1 MMRAQAESS
10 THVAEAQSTSDERG
24 SLWRASMPS
33 IGPWRA
39 WLAVFLVLVALRWE
53 IVATPPYHD
62 CATAVFMEANY
73 LADTRFDYLALREQ
87 PYFNEGGPYCYMIS
101 IVPTLVAAGMLTLPS
116 PVWLFV
122 IYHLIVL
129 ACAAAALVLV
139 YTLLPVAAGSTVR
152 ALLALAVLATPVFTV
167 QVDMLGLDLPLATCA
182 LGVAWLLVK
191 RRFRTAVLLAVLA
204 FFIKATGL
212 IVVVAALLAL
222 VAWLAGNWSV
232 ANGADRRRAIVATI
246 MAALSVAACYALYD
260 WSGYSAKI
268 LKTPMLSRFL
278 PEFVLGSP
286 TLALDALLLLIL
298 ITIGLSRVAMRALR
312 SGSLGAVVAAP
323 WTSCQSLL
331 RRHEVALFSGLVYA
345 GTLAA
350 IAWYVH
356 DRCPR
361 YYTLSIPFVFLI
373 AGDLLLLRGPARRR
387 LAIGILAFIL
397 TVDTAYN
404 FANWQGHDRVPMSGG
419 RNSAEGNFASYR
431 WDHFS
436 VIRAMRAVE
445 RQCADVPIV
454 SGHPYAYYLGLP
466 RLGYVEKP
474 LHGYCTCDFTV
485 KAFPDVS
492 GWLVN
497 QEREVALVYVD
508 SVYYRYARITVG
520 RPEAPDPLISDERFA
535 SPLIVYRTRI
545 PSDVAS
551 GAACRDWL
559 LEKYWFDPTLGQRPA
574 VQLGGRARLLVE
586 AGHLDFAERL
596 LQIGVARQPDQ
607 VLFWLD
613 LAVCQAMAGKL
624 ADASQTYKDLLSRH
638 ADNWEANQN
647 LGLLELRQGHSA
659 EAIPRLQTALAHIPP
674 DAGNPQQVAAAI
686 HQQLAMAFQQLGKPD
701 EARGHWL
708 EAQRLDPRI
717 ATQR

>member
-1 MMRAQAESS
+1 MRAEVGSS
-10 THVAEAQSTSDERG
+10 SQVAEARRASDER
-24 SLWRASMPS
+24 RD
-33 IGPWRA
+33 A
-39 WLAVFLVLVALRWE
+39 WLASLRGVGPWGAWLVVFLALVALRWE

-73 LADTRFDYLALREQ
+73 LADSRFDYLALREQ

-101 IVPTLVAAGMLTLPS
+101 IVPTLVAAGMLALPS

-122 IYHLIVL
+122 VYHLIVL
-129 ACAAAALVLV
+129 ACGAAALVLV
-139 YTLLPVAAGSTVR
+139 YALLPAAAGATVR
-152 ALLALAVLATPVFTV
+152 TLTALAVLATPVFSV

-212 IVVVAALLAL
+212 IVVVATLLAL
-222 VAWLAGNWSV
+222 VAWLAANWNV
-232 ANGADRRRAIVATI
+232 ASSAERRRAMTATI

-278 PEFVLGSP
+278 PEFLLGSP
-286 TLALDALLLLIL
+286 TLALDAVLLLLL
-298 ITIGLSRVAMRALR
+298 VTIGLCRVAISSVRG
-312 SGSLGAVVAAP
+312 GSLGALVAAP
-323 WTSCQSLL
+323 WRSCQSLL
-331 RRHEVALFSGLVYA
+331 QRHEVALFSGLVYA

-361 YYTLSIPFVFLI
+361 YYTLSIPFAFLI
-373 AGDLLLLRGPARRR
+373 AGDLLLREPARRR

-404 FANWQGHDRVPMSGG
+404 FANWQGRDRIHMSGG

-454 SGHPYAYYLGLP
+454 SGHPYAYYLCLP
-466 RLGYVEKP
+466 RLGYVEKT

-508 SVYYRYARITVG
+508 SVYYRYARITVP
-520 RPEAPDPLISDERFA
+520 RPEDHDPIIYDDRFD
-535 SPLIVYRTRI
+535 SPLIVYRARI
-545 PSDVAS
+545 PSDVATGTPS
-551 GAACRDWL
+551 RDWL
-559 LEKYWFDPTLGQRPA
+559 LEKYWFDPTLEQRPA

-607 VLFWLD
+607 VEFRLD
-613 LAVCQAMAGKL
+613 LAICQAMAGKL
-624 ADASQTYKDLLSRH
+624 ADASQTYKDLLSRQ
-638 ADNWEANQN
+638 ADNWEANQS

-659 EAIPRLQTALAHIPP
+659 EAIPRLQAALAHIPP
-674 DAGNPQQVAAAI
+674 DAGNPQHVAAAL
-686 HQQLAMAFQQLGKPD
+686 HQQLAVAFQQLGRFD
-701 EARGHWL
+701 EAKGHWL

-717 ATQR
+717 AARR